1 MMAMENRAERFN
13 IQEDIRLNILVNSY
27 EKQKQDSLRNME
39 NSQRH
44 LALQFQQKFSKEISK
59 KNEHIFLQR
68 EKMNSVGSL
77 PFLSSS
83 YENIS
88 ILELKHNSVKT
99 NFVSPLSLRRHSST
113 QVLIPQIKKKKKFPL
128 ISASSLPSSNSL
140 VTEQPQQTYNRI
152 TKNKD
157 CGKTLT
163 KSKSDSSI
171 SKSINESNI
180 FDKDLN
186 KNTFYEKRMSTT
198 TKMSRKNSLKIN
210 DEIKNYLIKDKIQKE
225 KIEHFFK
232 SIEKLNLKEKS
243 NNETNNYINKINRN
257 ILTFD
262 HIFD

>member
-1 MMAMENRAERFN
+1 MENRAERFN

-88 ILELKHNSVKT
+88 LLELKHNSVKT
-99 NFVSPLSLRRHSST
+99 NLASPLTLRRHSST
-113 QVLIPQIKKKKKFPL
+113 QVLIPQIKKKKKIPL

-152 TKNKD
+152 TENKD

-180 FDKDLN
+180 NLDKDLN
-186 KNTFYEKRMSTT
+186 ENTFYEKRMSTT
-198 TKMSRKNSLKIN
+198 TKMTRKSSLKIN
-210 DEIKNYLIKDKIQKE
+210 DEVKNYLIKDKIQKE

-232 SIEKLNLKEKS
+232 SIEKLNLNKKS
-243 NNETNNYINKINRN
+243 NNETNSYINKINRN
-257 ILTFD
+257 TLTFD